1 MPGIVNEK
9 ENLRDERSGDIAD
22 LKKEMAEDE
31 NASSIAIAT
40 ILRET
45 VSQREVKDETE
56 AALRETEE
64 KIEFLQKEKG
74 KAEEEVE
81 EAQKEGM
88 GLGQDRLA
96 AETKLAEIK
105 TDLVPLQRN
114 SDELAAQRKAL
125 EEELAG
131 IRNGNETLQA
141 QLNKLVAKREEILVD
156 FREREKFYR
165 ETIKTPPWI
174 YYGDKVSLKV
184 TNVRPSGVGLFLPIG
199 YGHGVKDGMEFLARR
214 IDPTAPSRRSRR
226 LRITLV
232 QSNYCFAE
240 EIPGFGEP
248 DLFLRAEETLE
259 IERSGETNLDK
270 DGTGNKKMKHAD
282 ETSSSGE
289 LPGVKTSGT

>member
-1 MPGIVNEK
+1 VPGIVNEK

-131 IRNGNETLQA
+131 IRNG
-141 QLNKLVAKREEILVD
+141 
-156 FREREKFYR
+156 
-165 ETIKTPPWI
+165 
-174 YYGDKVSLKV
+174 
-184 TNVRPSGVGLFLPIG
+184 
-199 YGHGVKDGMEFLARR
+199 
-214 IDPTAPSRRSRR
+214 
-226 LRITLV
+226 
-232 QSNYCFAE
+232 
-240 EIPGFGEP
+240 
-248 DLFLRAEETLE
+248 
-259 IERSGETNLDK
+259 
-270 DGTGNKKMKHAD
+270 
-282 ETSSSGE
+282 
-289 LPGVKTSGT
+289 